1 MITSSVSHACVSE
14 SSVAAAF
21 ALSGAARS
29 SRRSLGASSLTFAGS
44 IQCIKSMNPILN
56 RSNRAHVRPLTR
68 SKEDFRKFLSL
79 QLEKGTLSLDQKK
92 KILTRFWR
100 IWRIWRKIFARSAQT
115 RCEPTKIFST
125 ETLRVY
131 LRVKI
136 FFRFVIQIQILPGKK
151 NFFSR
156 EEIEFLT
163 RRNFLARRNFL
174 LARRNFFEKFFY
186 TGKLNPETGIHF
198 LSENL
203 LLI

>member
-1 MITSSVSHACVSE
+1 MYD
-14 SSVAAAF
+14 
-21 ALSGAARS
+21 
-29 SRRSLGASSLTFAGS
+29 
-44 IQCIKSMNPILN
+44 
-56 RSNRAHVRPLTR
+56 RPLAR

-79 QLEKGTLSLDQKK
+79 QLQKATLSLDQKK

-136 FFRFVIQIQILPGKK
+136 FFRGKK
-151 NFFSR
+151 ISSWKKLNFFS
-156 EEIEFLT
+156 T
-163 RRNFLARRNFL
+163 RRNFL